1 MVVIFH
7 RFWYVYQ
14 AGSSHIPQIFPWKI
28 SGFSAVNVPFEPILC
43 PRATSSATAFAWTP
57 WRPQRSGLGPLS
69 SWRRP
74 SFRRDEDDGYGYD
87 MDMMDFWELMIGC
100 QKMLVT
106 GKKWG
111 WEIFIYGRLRKKWW
125 INAIILLLKF
135 FFCDVNGRLRLQEP
149 TELWRKKNVSIY
161 RRRLSMIEKLRTFF
175 FSIIIF
181 SIIICFSIILSVT
194 VCPSIRNLNA
204 F

>member
-43 PRATSSATAFAWTP
+43 PRATSSATASAWTP

-74 SFRRDEDDGYGYD
+74 SFRRDEDDGYGYDMDMIWIWYGYD

-149 TELWRKKNVSIY
+149 TELWKK
-161 RRRLSMIEKLRTFF
+161 KTFQF
-175 FSIIIF
+175 TGAA
-181 SIIICFSIILSVT
+181 CLW
-194 VCPSIRNLNA
+194 
-204 F
+204 